1 MGFNPDELVQMV
13 QFIAQNAHDINV
25 RLSRI
30 ESILIREEL
39 IKQIE
44 KEKMKASVFLTG
56 NLTEKEKI
64 AKINNID
71 MEVEIV
77 DNFKTDPYFTLMR
90 DPISVKQ
97 VWTKKMAEDMVMKGN
112 NSC

>member
-1 MGFNPDELVQMV
+1 MNSSVLKTFLSNLGFNPDELVQMV

-44 KEKMKASVFLTG
+44 KES
-56 NLTEKEKI
+56 TEH
-64 AKINNID
+64 
-71 MEVEIV
+71 VEH
-77 DNFKTDPYFTLMR
+77 
-90 DPISVKQ
+90 
-97 VWTKKMAEDMVMKGN
+97 
-112 NSC
+112 